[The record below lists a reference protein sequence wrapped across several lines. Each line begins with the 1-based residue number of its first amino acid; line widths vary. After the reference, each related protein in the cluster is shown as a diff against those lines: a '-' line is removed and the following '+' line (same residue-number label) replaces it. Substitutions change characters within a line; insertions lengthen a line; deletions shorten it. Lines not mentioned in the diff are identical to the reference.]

1 MSMFRFLESINLKK
15 LNVSKRLLTIPAV
28 FILAIIVI
36 TVSTFHSM
44 KSQVALTATINLAGR
59 QRMLNQRHFQEALRM
74 KLGRN
79 ADIEKTHTLLLSSV
93 EALLNGGTVS
103 IGGQEELIPPA
114 ATGELK
120 ELFNKQKV
128 LIKQCFE
135 AADEL
140 AKATGASEEDQIE
153 AFAALVAE
161 THQVANQ
168 AVSEYAEY
176 NASLLARSRFQILL
190 FSIPSVIAGLLWCWF
205 VIRQT
210 VDPLKTASK
219 LLAKYSQQDL
229 RRVSKELSSNASE
242 TTDRANLASSAAEE
256 VSANAQSLSTAV
268 VQFEASIKEIASSA
282 SNAVSVAR
290 NAVVAANKTNEKIT
304 QLSQSSAEI
313 ENVIKVI
320 DSIAEQTNLLA
331 LNATIEAAR
340 AGEAGKGFAV
350 VANEVK
356 ELAKETSKATEDI
369 INRISTIQSDTA
381 EAISAIEVVTGII
394 NEIDAS
400 QSSIAGAVEEQ
411 TAMTSEISRN
421 IAEMAA
427 GTGEIAQS
435 VSVVAG
441 NAGKTTAG
449 SAETLTTA
457 EDIENMAMELMAM
470 VGHAEQPNH
479 QRAPSGSGRRG
490 KYQLN

>member
-1 MSMFRFLESINLKK
+1 MSKFSFLSSIEFKK

-28 FILAIIVI
+28 FIFAIVVV
-36 TVSTFHSM
+36 TVSAFYAM
-44 KSQVALTATINLAGR
+44 YSQLELTTTVNVAGR
-59 QRMLNQRHFQEALRM
+59 QRMLNQRHFQESLRA
-74 KLGRN
+74 KLGDATN
-79 ADIEKTHTLLLSSV
+79 IEKTRSLMTSSIDS
-93 EALLNGGTVS
+93 LLNGGMVS
-103 IGGQEELIPPA
+103 IGGKEKLVPPPKSEELK
-114 ATGELK
+114 TLLRKQK
-120 ELFNKQKV
+120 ELLQRCFQASDV
-128 LIKQCFE
+128 LAE
-135 AADEL
+135 ADADES
-140 AKATGASEEDQIE
+140 KAEIE

-168 AVSEYAEY
+168 AVSEYAAF
-176 NASLLARSRFQILL
+176 NASLYKKARFQMLL
-190 FSIPSVIAGLLWCWF
+190 FTLPTVGLGLLWCWF

-210 VDPLKTASK
+210 VNPLKSASS

-282 SNAVSVAR
+282 SSAVSVAQ
-290 NAVVAANKTNEKIT
+290 NAVTAANTTNEKIT
-304 QLSQSSAEI
+304 RLSQSSAEI
-313 ENVIKVI
+313 ESVIKVI

-369 INRISTIQSDTA
+369 ISRISTIQSDTS

-421 IAEMAA
+421 ITEVAM
-427 GTGEIAQS
+427 GSGEIAQS
-435 VSVVAG
+435 VSVVAE

-449 SAETLTTA
+449 SEKTKSTA
-457 EDIENMAMELMAM
+457 EDIESMAMELMAM
-470 VGHAEQPNH
+470 VGRSNESNEKA
-479 QRAPSGSGRRG
+479 SSSRG